1 MLADPEVFSGS
12 LAEVILGDFESS
24 ASPSDGLKGPLDH
37 MRNVVQHT
45 IQAALGAE
53 QCHGP
58 KLAQALKVSENVQS
72 YLAVLTH

>member
-12 LAEVILGDFESS
+12 LGLVILGDIESS
-24 ASPSDGLKGPLDH
+24 ASASSGFQTPLDH

-45 IQAALGAE
+45 MQAALGAE

-58 KLAQALKVSENVQS
+58 KLARALKVSKKVQC
-72 YLAVLTH
+72 YLAILGY

>member
-12 LAEVILGDFESS
+12 LAQVILGDFQSS
-24 ASPSDGLKGPLDH
+24 ASASGGFQSPFDH

-58 KLAQALKVSENVQS
+58 NLARTLKVSENV
-72 YLAVLTH
+72 